1 MDEKERKEDL
11 GMMKNPD
18 TWLRWPI
25 LPMKKIEKEEERPK
39 LGFMLATGKPIVY
52 TRNMY
57 ELAHIG
63 VKTVKEIME
72 NVSNTEYAS
81 FEAVLDD
88 GWQVD

>member
-11 GMMKNPD
+11 DMMKNPD
-18 TWLRWPI
+18 TWWRWPI
-25 LPMKKIEKEEERPK
+25 LPMKKIEKEEDRPK
-39 LGFMLATGKPIVY
+39 LGFMLATGRPIVY

-57 ELAHIG
+57 DLKDIG

-72 NVSNTEYAS
+72 KAPNKEYTG
-81 FEAVLDD
+81 FEEILDD